1 MTILINVALFL
12 IIFGYTIYILIKT
25 VRKAKEGQCGSCSS
39 KCHCE
44 DQIKNTENAVVK
56 QNSFKN

>member
-1 MTILINVALFL
+1 MTILINVALIL

-25 VRKAKEGQCGSCSS
+25 IRKAKEGQCGSCNS

-44 DQIKNTENAVVK
+44 DQIKNTEATMFSRK
-56 QNSFKN
+56 SFKN